1 MICVEEHVWQK
12 AALAGARLFCRQ
24 GQEPPPGSGLP
35 FSCHAHGP
43 GLSILSEEGTRVI
56 VLDLRATILCA
67 KSGPVDPG
75 IMLGLPR
82 AFSEL
87 LRS

>member
-1 MICVEEHVWQK
+1 MAEHVRQK
-12 AALAGARLFCRQ
+12 AALAGAKLFCGQ
-24 GQEPPPGSGLP
+24 GLEPPPVSGLP

-43 GLSILSEEGTRVI
+43 GLSVLSEQRTRAI
-56 VLDLRATILCA
+56 VLDPRVTILCA
-67 KSGPVDPG
+67 KLGLVDPG
-75 IMLGLPR
+75 LMLGLPR